1 MAEKMDS
8 DHAFLG
14 RGWGFP
20 PTFDRASK
28 SVGMLEEEKDIESS
42 LEILLSTRLGER
54 IMQSNYGCNLDEMV
68 FEAMN
73 LTMLTYLKDLV
84 ENAILYFEPR
94 IDLER
99 LDIDTS
105 RETEGLLLIK
115 IDYTV
120 RTTNS
125 RFNYV
130 FPFYKNEGSDL
141 PLNR

>member
-1 MAEKMDS
+1 MDS
-8 DHAFLG
+8 DNAFLG

-20 PTFDRASK
+20 PVFDKASK

-54 IMQSNYGCNLDEMV
+54 IMQPNYGCNLDDMV

-94 IDLER
+94 IDLED
-99 LDIDTS
+99 LSIDTS
-105 RETEGLLLIK
+105 QQYDGVLLIK

-141 PLNR
+141 LLNR

>member
-1 MAEKMDS
+1 MAS
-8 DHAFLG
+8 DNAFLG

-20 PTFDRASK
+20 PTFDKASK
-28 SVGMLEEEKDIESS
+28 SVGMLGEEKDIESS

-54 IMQSNYGCNLDEMV
+54 IMQPNYGCNLDDMV

-84 ENAILYFEPR
+84 ENAILYYEPR
-94 IDLER
+94 IDLEG

-105 RETEGLLLIK
+105 QQLEGVLLII

-130 FPFYKNEGSDL
+130 YPFYINEGSNL
-141 PLNR
+141 LLNR